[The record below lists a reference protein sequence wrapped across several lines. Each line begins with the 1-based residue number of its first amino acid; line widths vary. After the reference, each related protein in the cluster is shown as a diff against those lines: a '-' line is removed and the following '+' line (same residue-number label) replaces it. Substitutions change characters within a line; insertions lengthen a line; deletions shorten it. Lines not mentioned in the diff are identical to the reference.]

1 MNVELLDLYSDY
13 LLITDRYA
21 TATDLSAI
29 LDGRI
34 SHDKITRFL
43 NEEEFDSK
51 ALWKVVKPKLREIE
65 HDGGAIVFDDTL
77 SEKPYSEESELVS
90 WHWDHSKGRCIKG
103 INILNMLYCTEQVS
117 IPIGYEAIKKD
128 FQVQSG
134 PEGKSK
140 RKSEQTKNELMR
152 KLLGQAV
159 KNEVVFKWVM
169 ADIWYG
175 SAENLNFIK
184 KDCKRDFIVPLKKN
198 RQVAL
203 SEGEKNRGQYVSIGS
218 LKLEPGS
225 RLRVYLKEIDFP
237 VTLIKD
243 VFINGDD
250 SEAIQ
255 YLVCSDLTT
264 TYQQIITL
272 YQRRWKVEEYHR
284 SLKNNT
290 ALSKSQTSSCRTQV
304 NHIFASIIAFFKLEV
319 MKQKT
324 KLNHYAMKNSL
335 HLTALKSAFKK
346 IEELKNGSQLALD
359 FA

>member
-1 MNVELLDLYSDY
+1 MNIELLDLYSDY

-51 ALWKVVKPKLREIE
+51 TLWKVVKPKLREIE
-65 HDGGAIVFDDTL
+65 NDGAAIVFDDTL
-77 SEKPYSEESELVS
+77 SEKPHSEENDLVS

-117 IPIGYEAIKKD
+117 IPIGYEAIKKACKA
-128 FQVQSG
+128 
-134 PEGKSK
+134 EGKGK
-140 RKSEQTKNELMR
+140 RKCEHTKNELMR
-152 KLLGQAV
+152 QLLEQAV
-159 KNEVVFKWVM
+159 NNGVVFKWVM

-198 RQVAL
+198 RKVAL
-203 SEGEKNRGQYVSIGS
+203 SEAEKNRGQYVSIGS

-284 SLKNNT
+284 SLKNNA
-290 ALSKSQTSSCRTQV
+290 ALSKSQTSSCRTQA

-319 MKQKT
+319 LKQKT

-335 HLTALKSAFKK
+335 HLTALKSALKK
-346 IEELKNGSQLALD
+346 IEELKNGSQLALN

>member
-1 MNVELLDLYSDY
+1 
-13 LLITDRYA
+13 
-21 TATDLSAI
+21 
-29 LDGRI
+29 
-34 SHDKITRFL
+34 
-43 NEEEFDSK
+43 
-51 ALWKVVKPKLREIE
+51 
-65 HDGGAIVFDDTL
+65 
-77 SEKPYSEESELVS
+77 
-90 WHWDHSKGRCIKG
+90 
-103 INILNMLYCTEQVS
+103 MLYCTEHVS
-117 IPIGYEAIKKD
+117 IPIGYEAIKKACKA
-128 FQVQSG
+128 
-134 PEGKSK
+134 EGKGK

-152 KLLGQAV
+152 QLLEQAV
-159 KNEVVFKWVM
+159 NNGVVFKWVM

-198 RQVAL
+198 RKVAL
-203 SEGEKNRGQYVSIGS
+203 SEVEKNRGQYVSIGS

-284 SLKNNT
+284 SLKNNA
-290 ALSKSQTSSCRTQV
+290 ALSKSQTSSCRTQA

-319 MKQKT
+319 LKQKT

-335 HLTALKSAFKK
+335 HLTALKSALKK